1 MPYLARNQAL
11 NQKQKD
17 ERREQILTG
26 ALLLFSTKGLAA
38 TKVTDIA
45 AAAGMSQGLMY
56 HYFDSKEAIFIELIR
71 SAFARLNDACYSLEA
86 MDLPPAEKIKLAIG
100 GLLQGINDNADHAR
114 YHLLIAQATASDAI
128 PAPARAIIQSEN
140 QIPYQVI
147 ARIMAAGQ
155 AQGTLRQHDAD
166 ELALLFWSTIKGL
179 AIHRAVHGEKFKTP
193 DPILLMAIFLPASTD
208 SKVID

>member
-1 MPYLARNQAL
+1 MARNQVQ

-17 ERREQILTG
+17 ERREQILTS
-26 ALLLFSTKGLAA
+26 ALLLFSAKGLAA

-71 SAFARLNDACYSLEA
+71 SAFARLNDACYTLEA
-86 MDLPPAEKIKLAIG
+86 MALPPAQKIKLAIG

-114 YHLLIAQATASDAI
+114 YHLLVAQATASDAI

-155 AQGTLRQHDAD
+155 AEGTLRQHDPA
-166 ELALLFWSTIKGL
+166 ELALIFWSTIKGL
-179 AIHRAVHGEKFKTP
+179 AIYRAVHGDGFKAP
-193 DPILLMAIFLPASTD
+193 DPLLLMTLFLPESTV
-208 SKVID
+208 SKVVD

>member
-1 MPYLARNQAL
+1 MARNQAT

-17 ERREQILTG
+17 ERREQILTS

-45 AAAGMSQGLMY
+45 TAAGMSQGLMY
-56 HYFDSKEAIFIELIR
+56 HYFDSKETIFIELIR
-71 SAFARLNDACYSLEA
+71 SAFARLNSACYILEEMA
-86 MDLPPAEKIKLAIG
+86 LPPAEKIKLAIG

-128 PAPARAIIQSEN
+128 PAAAKAIIQSEN
-140 QIPYQVI
+140 QIPYEVI

-155 AQGTLRQHDAD
+155 VEGSIRQHDSA
-166 ELALLFWSTIKGL
+166 ELALIFWSTIKGL
-179 AIHRAVHGEKFKTP
+179 AIHRAVHGERFKAP
-193 DPILLMAIFLPASTD
+193 DPKLLMTVFLPAP
-208 SKVID
+208 

>member
-1 MPYLARNQAL
+1 MARHQAQ

-17 ERREQILTG
+17 ERREQILTS

-71 SAFARLNDACYSLEA
+71 SAFARLNDACYHLEA
-86 MDLPPAEKIKLAIG
+86 MALSPSEKIKLALG

-128 PAPARAIIQSEN
+128 PPAASAIIQNEN

-155 AQGTLRQHDAD
+155 AEGTLRQHDPA

-179 AIHRAVHGEKFKTP
+179 AIHRAVHGDGFKAP
-193 DPILLMAIFLPASTD
+193 DPRLLMTLFLPAAAD
-208 SKVID
+208 SKVVD

>member
-1 MPYLARNQAL
+1 LARNQAQ

-17 ERREQILTG
+17 ERRAQILSS

-56 HYFDSKEAIFIELIR
+56 HYFDSKEAIFVELIR
-71 SAFARLNDACYSLEA
+71 SAFARLNSACYSLEGLA
-86 MDLPPAEKIKLAIG
+86 LSPAEKIKLALE

-128 PAPARAIIQSEN
+128 PPAAKAIIQSEN
-140 QIPYQVI
+140 QIPYTVI

-155 AQGTLRQHDAD
+155 ATGTIRPHDPDA
-166 ELALLFWSTIKGL
+166 LALIFWSTIKGL
-179 AIHRAVHGEKFKTP
+179 AIHRAVHGERFNAP
-193 DPILLMAIFLPASTD
+193 DPTLLMPLFLPEPRQGGG
-208 SKVID
+208 ID